1 MAYSINPIN
10 DFYFRQANN
19 FQPYNPV
26 NQNQSQ
32 FLTRY
37 VSNIEEA
44 KASFVDPYI
53 TYLFLDSSCGKIYL
67 KRMKNDG
74 TSEFISFSTDEK
86 FNNAAKENSL
96 EEIEQRLTNIEKIL
110 GGINNV
116 QSVSGNADV
125 QQSNGNNAKS
135 VVAENAA
142 GQSAN
147 VSADTKSNKWQKWNR
162 IKDNGGKYRKG
173 KGNWFSKVC

>member
-1 MAYSINPIN
+1 
-10 DFYFRQANN
+10 
-19 FQPYNPV
+19 
-26 NQNQSQ
+26 
-32 FLTRY
+32 
-37 VSNIEEA
+37 
-44 KASFVDPYI
+44 
-53 TYLFLDSSCGKIYL
+53 
-67 KRMKNDG
+67 MKNDG

-125 QQSNGNNAKS
+125 QQSNGTNAKS

-142 GQSAN
+142 DQSAN
-147 VSADTKSNKWQKWNR
+147 VSADTKSNKWQK
-162 IKDNGGKYRKG
+162 
-173 KGNWFSKVC
+173 